1 MMKAFA
7 KTWLYQSGVTLHLMR
22 RCRQPWVLMLHGI
35 DPDDLPVEA
44 FRKLLDFCARHFQ
57 PVALTDLLERPSE
70 WAERIKRLG
79 KPLVALTFDDG
90 LRNNLLLGA
99 PELRARNIPATFYI
113 CPGQIDRSAWV
124 WTYEL
129 RARLAGWD
137 RHALEPFLRAAC
149 PACEGDLERFVRF
162 LKGASPTVLATL
174 LEMVWQATPDFR
186 PSARQRD
193 AFDLMTWDEVRQLK
207 DPLFSIG
214 SHTLTHQT
222 LETGSAAEFEV
233 EIGTACQRIE
243 QEGVARPADFCYP
256 DGRYCVEA
264 VEIVKE
270 YHRSAVTTRA
280 AVVPTALDRCLIPR
294 VGGVPSLAEMAW
306 RLVLAARAKAPV
318 NR

>member
-1 MMKAFA
+1 MKAFA

-57 PVALTDLLERPSE
+57 PVALVDLLESHSQSAARST
-70 WAERIKRLG
+70 RVG

-90 LRNNLLLGA
+90 LRNNLLLAA
-99 PELRARNIPATFYI
+99 PELRARHIPATFYI
-113 CPGQIDRSAWV
+113 CPGQMDRSAWV

-129 RARLAGWD
+129 RARLADWD
-137 RHALEPFLRAAC
+137 KQALESFLTAAC
-149 PACEGDLERFVRF
+149 PACQGDLERFVRF
-162 LKGASPTVLATL
+162 LKASSPAGLASL
-174 LEMVWQATPDFR
+174 LEKVWQATPDFR

-207 DPLFSIG
+207 EPLFSIG

-222 LETGSAAEFEV
+222 LETGSAAEFEF
-233 EIGTACQRIE
+233 EIGTACDRME
-243 QEGVARPADFCYP
+243 QEALARPADFCYP
-256 DGRYCVEA
+256 DGRYCAEA
-264 VEIVKE
+264 VEIVRKH
-270 YHRSAVTTRA
+270 HRSAVTTRA
-280 AVVPTALDRCLIPR
+280 AVVPAVLDRCLIPR

-306 RLVLAARAKAPV
+306 RLVRAARAKAPLS
-318 NR
+318 R